1 MTTQSLHIASFLV
14 HVRAAHCAAVAA
26 WLADQPDCEVRA
38 QDPAGK
44 LVVVME
50 SEGERPILERIDA
63 VRCRTGVLDAALVYH
78 QLLDP
83 AIADEPQEAAS

>member
-14 HVRAAHCAAVAA
+14 HVRPAQCASVAA
-26 WLADQPDCEVRA
+26 WLADQPGCEVRA

-50 SEGERPILERIDA
+50 SEGEQPILERIDDA
-63 VRCRTGVLDAALVYH
+63 RRQPGVLDAALIYH

-83 AIADEPQEAAS
+83 ATADEPEEAAS